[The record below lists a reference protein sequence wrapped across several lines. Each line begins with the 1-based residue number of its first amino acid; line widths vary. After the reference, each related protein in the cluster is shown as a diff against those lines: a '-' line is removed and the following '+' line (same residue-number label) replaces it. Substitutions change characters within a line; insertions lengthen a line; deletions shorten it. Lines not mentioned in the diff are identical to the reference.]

1 MRVLLTCKKRTWC
14 GETRYVAEL
23 ANSLAASGHLVT
35 VAARRESE
43 LWPHL
48 TGVSKR
54 ITLHLEH
61 NFLAVR
67 KLASD
72 LLRLTGLFRP
82 DLFWAFNY
90 SRMMEAS
97 IVGFMVGGMFLN
109 RGHFDLLYHF
119 IAIVSCCV
127 LVAEA
132 ELSGQTEHVRRPARG
147 QLSVRIRSPLPNA
160 NLPRW
165 ERAH

>member
-1 MRVLLTCKKRTWC
+1 MIYDNPLWGVGLRNFQSYYYTYGIPAGLTEYGAKTH
-14 GETRYVAEL
+14 VAHNSYLQIWAEGG
-23 ANSLAASGHLVT
+23 SLAFLTYMALLVS
-35 VAARRESE
+35 VFWSCRR
-43 LWPHL
+43 
-48 TGVSKR
+48 
-54 ITLHLEH
+54 
-61 NFLAVR
+61 
-67 KLASD
+67 
-72 LLRLTGLFRP
+72 LRLIGLFRP
-82 DLFWAFNY
+82 DLFWASNY

-109 RGHFDLLYHF
+109 RGHFDLVYHF
-119 IAIVSCCV
+119 IAIVSCCA

-132 ELSGQTEHVRRPARG
+132 ELRGETEQVRRPARG